1 LDIPLETLAFWWDN
15 AWEDAPEGAS
25 TFYEQLRAEERKVG
39 ELFSQ
44 GALASVGKNSASQAY
59 RGPGVGSFT
68 PAQIQAGFRW
78 LINLYKRVQLE
89 LTNEVATNDPQA
101 PVGGASE
108 ANIYARGYIVLANP
122 ITEYQSDITDL
133 LLPPT
138 LSAPQP
144 VNLP

>member
-15 AWEDAPEGAS
+15 AWDDAPEEANA
-25 TFYEQLRAEERKVG
+25 FFEQLRAEERKVG
-39 ELFSQ
+39 AVFSQ

-68 PAQIQAGFRW
+68 PAQIQTGWRW
-78 LINLYKRVQLE
+78 LINLYNRVKAE
-89 LTNEVATNDPQA
+89 LTAEVATQDPQA
-101 PVGGASE
+101 PAGGASE
-108 ANIYARGYIVLANP
+108 ANIYARGQLILCNP
-122 ITEYQSDITDL
+122 ITEYQTDITDL